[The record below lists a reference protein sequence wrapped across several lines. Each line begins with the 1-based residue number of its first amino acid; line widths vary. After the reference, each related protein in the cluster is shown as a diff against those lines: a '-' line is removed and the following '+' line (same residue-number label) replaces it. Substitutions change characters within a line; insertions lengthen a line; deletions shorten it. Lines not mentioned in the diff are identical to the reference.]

1 MKVRLRKYEGCWN
14 DDGKLDG
21 VIGQH
26 CPNVRVVSAGVKKCS
41 FSLLF
46 LIRHAVLFS
55 QSLHHPN
62 STSSGHSHILATPT
76 HGVLMGFF
84 FYLKISDINRG
95 LLRPTV
101 LSVCVGVYPTVC
113 GHNGQRTKPILCEVI
128 CTTAELK

>member
-26 CPNVRVVSAGVKKCS
+26 CPNVRVVSVGVKKCS

-76 HGVLMGFF
+76 HRVLMVWFF
-84 FYLKISDINRG
+84 FLFKDFRYKSWPPPSHGAVRMC
-95 LLRPTV
+95 R
-101 LSVCVGVYPTVC
+101 CVSNSLWT
-113 GHNGQRTKPILCEVI
+113 
-128 CTTAELK
+128 